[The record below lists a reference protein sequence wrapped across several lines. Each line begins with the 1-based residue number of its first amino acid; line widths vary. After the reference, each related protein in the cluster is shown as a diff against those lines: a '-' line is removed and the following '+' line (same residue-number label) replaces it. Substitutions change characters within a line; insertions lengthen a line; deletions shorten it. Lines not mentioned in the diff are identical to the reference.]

1 MKLSYIQ
8 HENEQDFLKNIY
20 ISSFSFHS
28 ICVSFVKFELVCVCW
43 VDSFVFSI
51 FSMKSNVSSYF
62 CFMFL
67 NKITLAL
74 LSCLLMLYLPLS
86 TLFMSHLCSCT
97 HISISLHSESPYS
110 QPSPPPHFM
119 ILFLGFQFQLL
130 QILLDQLIGFLSLI
144 FFTPKFPN
152 SLQFFQNSLN

>member
-1 MKLSYIQ
+1 MCFCTNQKWNFLTFSMKMSKIFWKIFTLAHFLFILFILDNIFYI
-8 HENEQDFLKNIY
+8 FA
-20 ISSFSFHS
+20 
-28 ICVSFVKFELVCVCW
+28 CVSFVKFELVCVCW

-110 QPSPPPHFM
+110 
-119 ILFLGFQFQLL
+119 
-130 QILLDQLIGFLSLI
+130 
-144 FFTPKFPN
+144 
-152 SLQFFQNSLN
+152 